1 MKKFIKYF
9 DNIKADEELKD
20 KTIKFIRMSSAKN
33 IEKQESKKQFGEG
46 ILTMKKLVGTLMS
59 ITVLALVAI
68 GGFNI
73 YNKPVAY
80 VSFDINP
87 SIELGLNFMNR
98 VVSTK
103 GINDDGIGLL
113 AKTAIKNMSVEDAV
127 QVLVKEADKD
137 GYIYQDGSTVVALT
151 ALADKEEDAIKIQ
164 DRIRDKVEALIDED
178 NLNCIVYADHS
189 NLQLRTLASE
199 NNISPGKYRLIEMLQ
214 AMDSSITVEQYRNA
228 RVTEIMLKAHD
239 LMGIANKAQV
249 TEKNKNMINDTVQE
263 LLNRNQIQENNEI
276 KNNVI
281 QDENGTATQ
290 QQTQTNNSS
299 EADSLQQQTQQK
311 TQIKTQIQTN

>member
-311 TQIKTQIQTN
+311 TQIQTQIQTN